1 MAPQQPDLTAGP
13 YEPDDT
19 GATGVAGE
27 YTEVNGDGGEVDG
40 EVRAA
45 ERSAERA
52 AAFAVTEGFHPLRV
66 RPYVPSEHE
75 DTFGG
80 GSTTAR
86 ALIDVPGADDGGP
99 ATQDLGLFPAA
110 YAVIGAAQE
119 YPADDGPAREA
130 AAVAAAHGRHRRRRR
145 GIVVAAAAVAAS
157 ALAAGAVAVTGSV
170 MGEEQ
175 GGTDRALPEPA
186 SAAPDVTLPA
196 GAAPGAVTEPVKVT
210 PHHPMRATTAPA
222 PRVTPSTTAPPSTTP
237 ASPSPSA
244 TASASA
250 SASATATATPS
261 GTAST
266 PGNAPAPAVLQLG
279 SNGPE
284 VQDLQQRLTAVWA
297 YHGPLDGQYDSG
309 VEHAVATFQVWY
321 GVQGDP
327 SGVYGPA
334 TRAALMAAT
343 SSPGSS
349 HHSH

>member
-1 MAPQQPDLTAGP
+1 VAPQQPDLTAGP

-19 GATGVAGE
+19 GETGVTSEYAEVTEDAG
-27 YTEVNGDGGEVDG
+27 TEVDG

-52 AAFAVTEGFHPLRV
+52 AALAVTEGFHPLRV
-66 RPYVPSEHE
+66 RPYVAGEHD
-75 DTFGG
+75 DTYGG
-80 GSTTAR
+80 GTTAR
-86 ALIDVPGADDGGP
+86 PLIDVGAADGGP

-110 YAVIGAAQE
+110 YAVVGAPQE
-119 YPADDGPAREA
+119 YPADDGRTREAAA

-175 GGTDRALPEPA
+175 NGTDRALPEPA

-210 PHHPMRATTAPA
+210 PHHPMRATTTPA
-222 PRVTPSTTAPPSTTP
+222 PKVTPSTTAPPSTTP
-237 ASPSPSA
+237 ASPSP
-244 TASASA
+244 T
-250 SASATATATPS
+250 ATATATATATTPPS
-261 GTAST
+261 TT
-266 PGNAPAPAVLQLG
+266 PPPAGSPSAPGVLQLG
-279 SNGPE
+279 ASGPE
-284 VQDLQQRLTAVWA
+284 VQDLQARLTAVWV
-297 YHGPLDGQYDSG
+297 YHGPMDGKYDSD

-334 TRAALMAAT
+334 TRAALLAAT
-343 SSPGSS
+343 PSEG
-349 HHSH
+349 HHNH

>member
-1 MAPQQPDLTAGP
+1 MAPHEPDLTAGP

-19 GATGVAGE
+19 GVTGVTSE
-27 YTEVNGDGGEVDG
+27 YAEAIGDGGDVDG

-66 RPYVPSEHE
+66 RPYVAGDQD

-80 GSTTAR
+80 GATTAR
-86 ALIDVPGADDGGP
+86 PLIDTDGGADGGP

-110 YAVIGAAQE
+110 YAAMAAAQE
-119 YPADDGPAREA
+119 YPADDGYAQETA
-130 AAVAAAHGRHRRRRR
+130 AAAAAAHGRHRRRRR

-196 GAAPGAVTEPVKVT
+196 DAAPGAVTEPVKVT
-210 PHHPMRATTAPA
+210 TAPHHPMRATTTPA
-222 PRVTPSTTAPPSTTP
+222 PKVTPSTTAPPSSAP
-237 ASPSPSA
+237 ASPSPSV
-244 TASASA
+244 
-250 SASATATATPS
+250 SASATTTATAPPSSTPPP
-261 GTAST
+261 GDAST
-266 PGNAPAPAVLQLG
+266 QPGVLQVG
-279 SNGPE
+279 ASGPE
-284 VQDLQQRLTAVWA
+284 VEDLQQRLTAVWV
-297 YHGPLDGQYDSG
+297 YHGPVDGQYDSH
-309 VEHAVATFQVWY
+309 VEHSVAMFQVWY

-334 TRAALMAAT
+334 TRAALEAAT
-343 SSPGSS
+343 QTTPAA
-349 HHSH
+349 HH